1 MPTKVLPQFTFLV
14 DVDGCMVSNIDGF
27 YNDAV
32 LEFIAANKG
41 NIADCAEITGRNAT
55 AFGARFLR
63 SAIKN
68 QNVNWRNMG
77 LQKVEAEIARA
88 LGKEITVCITNDL
101 LPGRKPGDYYKRFK
115 VVEGSALAK
124 ADITQASAVITGS
137 GLGADDAQVI
147 SGDERFDKK
156 AQVLSYLQGLEVAR
170 RGGGVAIYIDDEP
183 DNVRRVD
190 ELSRDGARPT
200 RVVAALIDVEMGI
213 GYNNQVLEF
222 AAQAANGSA
231 EHLAYL
237 RENTE
242 NYQTFSNQFNRF
254 KDLGVIDSKLSIEDF
269 IAPFVVGDDY
279 VGAIKK
285 TIPALGIMLDTYG
298 QQEADSIAK
307 GTRVANLLKSFE
319 GFVATGKDEEFA
331 RAIALS
337 EQTSGMGTRHFKAA
351 PATFSAA
358 PPEDTSRDEEF
369 ARELASSTGD
379 SKIGSRHFKA
389 DPPATS
395 VRSPAATRPKTQKA
409 PLI

>member
-231 EHLAYL
+231 EHLGHL

-242 NYQTFSNQFNRF
+242 NYQAFSNQFNRF
-254 KDLGVIDSKLSIEDF
+254 KDLGAIDSKLSIKDF
-269 IAPFVVGDDY
+269 IDPLVVGDDY
-279 VGAIKK
+279 VGAIR
-285 TIPALGIMLDTYG
+285 TTVPALRKMLDTYG
-298 QQEADSIAK
+298 QQEENLVDK
-307 GTRVANLLKSFE
+307 MTRVENLRRSFD
-319 GFVATGKDEEFA
+319 GLVATNQDAELAK
-331 RAIALS
+331 AIALS
-337 EQTSGMGTRHFKAA
+337 QGTS
-351 PATFSAA
+351 
-358 PPEDTSRDEEF
+358 E
-369 ARELASSTGD
+369 
-379 SKIGSRHFKA
+379 IGSRHFKA
-389 DPPATS
+389 A
-395 VRSPAATRPKTQKA
+395 SPAASASKPEAKKTK
-409 PLI
+409 PSSRLCNVS